1 MAGLL
6 IYKASAGSGKTYRLV
21 AEYLKM
27 LIEKP
32 EAYREI
38 LAVTFTNKATAE
50 MKKRIIDNL
59 YSLSKGDDSQMVQTL
74 KEETQ
79 RDTDFIRKQ
88 AKLALSNILHDY
100 SMFSISTIDSFVQRI
115 IQNLLWELGQH
126 GNNELAIDEKPYIE
140 MATDT
145 LLDELTKQPELLNH
159 LKQVIEDRLN
169 MGKSPD
175 IRSTIVELG
184 GMLFKE
190 DYKLLNSDQR
200 SLIHNKES
208 LDNLKKEIEKIV
220 SEFVSE
226 VNKRASAILNEIYES
241 VFPEINRDN
250 YMEFFKKSGGILKN
264 IKDNLL
270 GLKPYEVIKIDDRF
284 EKAQWDVS
292 VWLTQRQIKM
302 LKDFV
307 ETRLM
312 PKYNDLYSYL
322 DAKWRLYNTAVA
334 ISENLSILFIINE
347 FYEKLKDILKDE
359 GVMLLANSGALLKEF
374 VMQTDTPFIYEKI
387 GTRYNSYMLDEFQ
400 DTSQLQWHNFV
411 PLITDSLGSNGHSM
425 VVGDVKQSI
434 YRWRNSDWRIMA
446 GIESDKRFY
455 PQVKQLTHNYR
466 SAKTIVDFNNQFFQ
480 KIVEIEQTESHSSN
494 RTAAISLKDL
504 YCDVAQEVPNPSKSG
519 YVEVAFLPP
528 RTNEPADIFS
538 HHIKELL
545 IDLKNR
551 GYQPGDIAFLVRN
564 HKQGQEMAEIL
575 LQLSKIESQLLG
587 FIRIVSQDALMLNSS
602 SAVRFCIAALKIAL
616 EPNDTFA
623 QAQFRKE
630 YATIKYPN
638 EQIDWANVF
647 MTEDTESFKWLSSI
661 RFFPLGYMVEAIIQK
676 YLNNPN
682 IDIKDHL
689 PYLTQLHE
697 LAIVFSYRGTSS
709 LSLFIEWYEEVA
721 KKEKLTMGESKS
733 AINIITIHKS
743 KGLEFPVV
751 IFPYAD
757 LIENNNNN
765 DSGKIIWFKLP
776 ENTPN
781 ETLKSHPL
789 YPIKLKKD
797 LIQTYFEA
805 QYRNET
811 FYQKVDDIN
820 LQYVAFTRA
829 QKELYLLIADKSL
842 APNNTDKKQ
851 AKEKENKNS
860 FEKYLPSS
868 SNLSPKIKN
877 FETRKIYSYGD
888 KETYSAT
895 QSNTI
900 RTDIMTVNH
909 YPVNPIKVKIARHLK
924 ADIDSINH
932 ETDLQHGI
940 AMHAVLS
947 KVITLNDLPDAIDW
961 AISNG
966 YLSENQRQTTND
978 SLISVLNSEP
988 FKEWFNERWEVK
1000 TEASIINTDGN
1011 IYRPDRVLIDGN
1023 QAIIVDFKFGLPTTH
1038 HRKQVEQY
1046 KKLLTDMGYSD
1057 VKGYLWYFQLN
1068 RHEVV

>member
-6 IYKASAGSGKTYRLV
+6 VYKASAGSGKTYRLV

-79 RDTDFIRKQ
+79 KDTDFIRKQ

-115 IQNLLWELGQH
+115 IQNLLWELGRH
-126 GNNELAIDEKPYIE
+126 GNNELVIDETPYIE
-140 MATDT
+140 MATDA
-145 LLDELTKQPELLNH
+145 LLDELTKQPELFNH
-159 LKQVIEDRLN
+159 LKQVIENRLN
-169 MGKSPD
+169 TGKSPD

-190 DYKLLNSDQR
+190 DYKLLSSDQR
-200 SLIHNKES
+200 TLIHNKES

-226 VNKRASAILNEIYES
+226 INKRASAILNEIYES
-241 VFPEINRDN
+241 GFPEINRDN
-250 YMEFFKKSGGILKN
+250 FLEFFKDRGGILPR
-264 IKDNLL
+264 IKKISE
-270 GLKPYEVIKIDDRF
+270 LKKFAIPKVDDTF
-284 EKAQWDVS
+284 EKALTDIS
-292 VWLTQRQIKM
+292 IWLTKSQIKM

-322 DAKWRLYNTAVA
+322 DAKWRLYNTAIA
-334 ISENLSILFIINE
+334 ISENLSILFLINE

-359 GVMLLANSGALLKEF
+359 GVMLLANSGTLLKEF

-446 GIESDKRFY
+446 GIESDERFY
-455 PQVKQLTHNYR
+455 PQVKLLTHNYR

-480 KIVEIEQTESHSSN
+480 KIVEIVQNESDSPN

-504 YCDVAQEVPNPSKSG
+504 YSDVEQQISNPGKSG

-528 RTNEPADIFS
+528 RTNEPTDIFT

-551 GYQPGDIAFLVRN
+551 GYQPGDIAFLVRK

-575 LQLSKIESQLLG
+575 LQLSKMESQLSG

-602 SAVRFCIAALKIAL
+602 AAVRFCIAALKIAL

-630 YATIKYPN
+630 YAAIKYPD

-647 MTEDTESFKWLSSI
+647 MTEDTESFQWLSSI
-661 RFFPLGYMVEAIIQK
+661 RFYPLGYMVEAIIQK

-697 LAIVFSYRGTSS
+697 LAAVFSYRGASS
-709 LSLFIEWYEEVA
+709 LSRFIEWYEEIG
-721 KKEKLTMGESKS
+721 KNEKLTMGESKS
-733 AINIITIHKS
+733 AINIMTIHKS
-743 KGLEFPVV
+743 KGLEFPVI

-757 LIENNNNN
+757 LVDLQNSNTSKDIM
-765 DSGKIIWFKLP
+765 WFKLP
-776 ENTPN
+776 QNTPN

-789 YPIKLKKD
+789 YPIKLKKE
-797 LIQTYFEA
+797 LTQTYFEA
-805 QYRNET
+805 QYRNES

-842 APNNTDKKQ
+842 ATNNTDKKQ
-851 AKEKENKNS
+851 EKENKNS
-860 FEKYLPSS
+860 FEECLPNS
-868 SNLSPKIKN
+868 SNLNTKIENLENK
-877 FETRKIYSYGD
+877 KIYSYGS
-888 KETYSAT
+888 KETYSDT

-900 RTDIMTVNH
+900 NSATKTVNQ
-909 YPVNPIKVKIARHLK
+909 YPVNPFKVKIARQYK
-924 ADIDSINH
+924 ADIDSMNH

-947 KVITLNDLPDAIDW
+947 KVITLNDLPVAIDW
-961 AISNG
+961 AIRNG
-966 YLSENQRQTTND
+966 YLSENQRQTISN
-978 SLISVLNSEP
+978 SLISALNSEP
-988 FKEWFNERWEVK
+988 YKEWFNEKWEVK
-1000 TEASIINTDGN
+1000 TEASIINSDGN

-1023 QAIIVDFKFGLPTTH
+1023 QAIIVDFKFGLPTKH